1 MPATSRPLWRSPP
14 ERDHPTPSR
23 HNQATSLS
31 NAPEQHEHI
40 AAHDAHY
47 RAEPDLVDK
56 GLQHDSV
63 GLMGSIAM
71 AVSCVAPVY
80 ALTAALGPT
89 VREVGVQL
97 PAVFLAG
104 FIPML
109 LTAFAYRA
117 LNRVAPDAGTS
128 FTWTVKAFGPWVGW
142 MCGWGLIVAN
152 VIVLSNTAGVAATY
166 FYLFLSELFS
176 NSDISDFGDGKLVNV
191 TTTTLF
197 VAMATWV
204 SWRGMSTAKR
214 VTYVLVGFQ
223 MAVLFLFCALALAKA
238 SSGTVA
244 TSIPFE
250 WNWLNPFAIPSAG
263 ALAAGLSLSIF
274 IYWGWDVSLAANEET
289 SGSERTPAV
298 AAIASIISLAGT
310 YLLVAVATQRY
321 AGVGEAG
328 IGLRSDATQ
337 DNVFAA
343 LAAPIMGDRFDILL
357 FGAVLASAASSL
369 QTTFIPAARTLLAM
383 GVYRAMP
390 AFFADIHPAHKVPG
404 NATLVA
410 GLLTAGFYGVMTL
423 LSENVLGDTV
433 ESLGLMI
440 CFYYG
445 LTAFACAWYFR
456 HEYRLG
462 LAPLVTKGLLPL
474 AGGGMLAAM
483 FLQLSVSSFDP
494 AYGSG
499 GSIMGV
505 GTVFAI
511 GVGILV
517 LGVAFMLACYLR
529 DAAFF
534 RGETLLQNT
543 PALIIEDPV
552 A

>member
-1 MPATSRPLWRSPP
+1 MNR
-14 ERDHPTPSR
+14 
-23 HNQATSLS
+23 
-31 NAPEQHEHI
+31 APEQHDHI

-63 GLMGSIAM
+63 GLLGSIAM

-109 LTAFAYRA
+109 LTAFAYRS

-166 FYLFLSELFS
+166 FYLFLSELFG
-176 NSDISDFGDGKLVNV
+176 NPGIADFGDQKVVNV
-191 TTTTLF
+191 ATTTVF
-197 VAMATWV
+197 VALATWV
-204 SWRGMSTAKR
+204 SWKGMSTAKR
-214 VTYVLVGFQ
+214 ITYALVGFQ
-223 MAVLFLFCALALAKA
+223 MVVLFLFCALALAKA
-238 SSGTVA
+238 GSGNVPTA
-244 TSIPFE
+244 IAFD
-250 WNWLNPFAIPSAG
+250 WNWLNPFAIPSAA

-298 AAIASIISLAGT
+298 AAIASIISLAAT
-310 YLLVAVATQRY
+310 YLLVAVATQSY
-321 AGVGEAG
+321 AGVGETG
-328 IGLRSDATQ
+328 IGLRSDDTQ

-343 LAAPIMGDRFDILL
+343 LAAPIMGDGLAILL

-404 NATLVA
+404 NATLTA
-410 GLLTAGFYGVMTL
+410 GVLTAGFYGVMTV

-445 LTAFACAWYFR
+445 LTAFACVWYFR
-456 HEYRLG
+456 HEYRRG
-462 LAPLVTKGLLPL
+462 LAPLVTKGLMPL
-474 AGGGMLAAM
+474 LGGGMLAAM
-483 FLQLSVSSFDP
+483 FLQLSASSFDP

-511 GVGILV
+511 GVGILA
-517 LGVAFMLACYLR
+517 LGAAFMLACYLR
-529 DAAFF
+529 DPAFF
-534 RGETLLQNT
+534 RGQTLRQDT
-543 PALIIEDPV
+543 PALIVEEPV
-552 A
+552 G

>member
-1 MPATSRPLWRSPP
+1 MSK
-14 ERDHPTPSR
+14 
-23 HNQATSLS
+23 
-31 NAPEQHEHI
+31 APEQHEHI

-47 RAEPDLVDK
+47 RAEPDLIDK
-56 GLQHDSV
+56 GLQHDAV
-63 GLMGSIAM
+63 GLLGSIAM

-117 LNRVAPDAGTS
+117 LNQVAPDAGTS
-128 FTWTVKAFGPWVGW
+128 FTWSVKAFGPWVGW

-152 VIVLSNTAGVAATY
+152 VIVLSNTAGVAAT
-166 FYLFLSELFS
+166 FLYLFLSELFS
-176 NSDISDFGDGKLVNV
+176 DPGIADFGGSKVVNV
-191 TTTTLF
+191 ATTSVF
-197 VAMATWV
+197 VALATWV
-204 SWRGMSTAKR
+204 AWRGMSTAKR
-214 VTYVLVGFQ
+214 ITYALVGFQ
-223 MAVLFLFCALALAKA
+223 LVVLFLFCGLAIAKA
-238 SSGTVA
+238 GSGAVHTA
-244 TSIPFE
+244 IPFH
-250 WNWLNPFAIPSAG
+250 WSWLNPFEIPSAA

-289 SGSERTPAV
+289 RDSDRTPAV

-310 YLLVAVATQRY
+310 YLLVAVATQLY
-321 AGVGEAG
+321 AGVGDTG
-328 IGLRSDATQ
+328 IGLRSDLTQ

-343 LAAPIMGDRFDILL
+343 LARPIMGDSLAILL

-390 AFFADIHPAHKVPG
+390 AFFADIHPRHKVPG
-404 NATLVA
+404 NATITA
-410 GLLTAGFYGVMTL
+410 GVLTAAFYGVMTL
-423 LSENVLGDTV
+423 LSENVLSDTV
-433 ESLGLMI
+433 EALGLMI

-445 LTAFACAWYFR
+445 LTAFACVWYFR
-456 HEYRLG
+456 HEYRRG
-462 LAPLVTKGLLPL
+462 LAPIVSKGLMPL

-483 FLQLSVSSFDP
+483 FLQLSVASFDP

-499 GSIMGV
+499 GSILGV

-511 GVGILV
+511 GVGILA
-517 LGVAFMLACYLR
+517 LGLAFMLACRLR
-529 DAAFF
+529 EASFF
-534 RGETLLQNT
+534 RGETLRHDT
-543 PALIIEDPV
+543 PSLVVEEPG
-552 A
+552 